1 MRLKTRVFAVS
12 VLAAFSSMAAGAAYA
27 APAPRRPA
35 AARPASAAD
44 FQQAL
49 ISPETLLQQLKE
61 PAAQRP
67 VVFQV
72 GFDFLYRGA
81 HIPGA
86 IFTGPGSTAAGIA
99 ALRRA
104 AARIPRTREVVI
116 YCGCCPMEKCPN
128 IHPAFA
134 ALAGMGFR
142 HLKVLN
148 LPDDFAHD
156 WVEKGYPVVKGS
168 NPR

>member
-1 MRLKTRVFAVS
+1 MRLKNRVSAVAA
-12 VLAAFSSMAAGAAYA
+12 LAAFCWMVAGTAFA
-27 APAPRRPA
+27 APAPRHA

-44 FQQAL
+44 FQAAL
-49 ISPETLLQQLKE
+49 ISPQALLAQLKE
-61 PAAQRP
+61 PAARRP
-67 VVFQV
+67 VVLQV

-99 ALRRA
+99 ALKRA

-116 YCGCCPMEKCPN
+116 YCGCCPMNKCPN
-128 IHPAFA
+128 IHPAFD
-134 ALAGMGFR
+134 ALSSMGFR
-142 HLKVLN
+142 QLKVLN
-148 LPDDFAHD
+148 LPDDFARD
-156 WVEKGYPVVKGS
+156 WVEPGYPVVKGP

>member
-1 MRLKTRVFAVS
+1 MRPKSRMIAVS
-12 VLAAFSSMAAGAAYA
+12 VLAVFSWMAAGAAFA
-27 APAPRRPA
+27 APVPRHA
-35 AARPASAAD
+35 AAPPASSGD
-44 FQQAL
+44 FQAAL
-49 ISPETLLQQLKE
+49 ISPQTLLAQLKE
-61 PAAQRP
+61 PAARRP
-67 VVFQV
+67 VVLQV

-99 ALRRA
+99 ALKRA

-116 YCGCCPMEKCPN
+116 YCGCCPMNKCPN
-128 IHPAFA
+128 IHPAFE
-134 ALAGMGFR
+134 ALSGMGFR
-142 HLKVLN
+142 QLKVLN

-156 WVEKGYPVVKGS
+156 WVEKGYPVVKGP